1 MHRTTFGALALVLA
15 ILVDACGG
23 ASGSGPS
30 AATSPTAPSSVVQTV
45 QTVQTGTCSPP
56 NAPANLVVTAI
67 DTRVTLTWS
76 AVSGITEYIVLI
88 GSAASNSNELF
99 TNTTNTTYQWNSA
112 GLGQHYARIQAK
124 NTCGTSGS
132 SNEVAFRVTSTT
144 TGG

>member
-1 MHRTTFGALALVLA
+1 MHRTTFGALALVSA
-15 ILVDACGG
+15 ILVGACGG
-23 ASGSGPS
+23 ASGPS

-88 GSAASNSNELF
+88 GSAASNSNELL
-99 TNTTNTTYQWNSA
+99 TNTTNTTYQWNGA
-112 GLGQHYARIQAK
+112 ALGQHYARILAK

>member
-23 ASGSGPS
+23 ASGPS
-30 AATSPTAPSSVVQTV
+30 AATSPTAPSSVV

>member
-1 MHRTTFGALALVLA
+1 MHRTTFGALALVSA
-15 ILVDACGG
+15 ILVGACGG
-23 ASGSGPS
+23 ASGPS
-30 AATSPTAPSSVVQTV
+30 AATSPTAPSSVV

>member
-1 MHRTTFGALALVLA
+1 MHRTTFGALALVSA
-15 ILVDACGG
+15 ILVGACGG
-23 ASGSGPS
+23 ASGPS

-45 QTVQTGTCSPP
+45 QAGTCSPP